1 MNQQDLRVIKT
12 KKNIEESFLRLLE
25 KKSFSEITVQNI
37 LDEALINRSTFY
49 TIRTNTIW
57 PDCCRTGCFGS
68 FRICWKIVFWHRR
81 TGKYMRISM

>member
-37 LDEALINRSTFY
+37 LDEALL
-49 TIRTNTIW
+49 
-57 PDCCRTGCFGS
+57 P
-68 FRICWKIVFWHRR
+68 V
-81 TGKYMRISM
+81 

>member
-49 TIRTNTIW
+49 KHYS
-57 PDCCRTGCFGS
+57 D
-68 FRICWKIVFWHRR
+68 
-81 TGKYMRISM
+81 KYDHVMTLNYSLIELKKN